1 MNGASLSRW
10 TLSYFASGLAAL
22 LVGEILLVAGFG
34 FPSHALDSP
43 QTLVLVHLV
52 AVGWL
57 SLLMCG
63 ALIQFV
69 PVLVAKPLAHP
80 DLPAIALPLT
90 IAGLASVILGFLGMA
105 GAGFGPSPW
114 LQLGGIGLAC
124 GFALNIW
131 NLGRTMWTARP
142 IGLAARFVALG
153 LASLAGVIALGLVFS
168 STIGGWS
175 ANDVVV
181 RLTSQAIPIHAAL
194 GLGGWLTVTAVGVS
208 YRLLAM
214 FMLAPEAERR
224 TSAVALYAGGAAFL
238 ILLVGGPVCIL
249 VLNRDPTH
257 PLAAALVLAT
267 LSLTCYGYDAV
278 GLYRARKRKKLELN
292 TRMAAWAL
300 GCLGLGLLLTLLAT
314 ASGEINRSIGALTFL
329 FAFGWLTGLGLAKLY
344 KIIAFVT
351 WLECYGPSLG
361 RRPTPRVQ
369 DLVDE
374 GRVLPWFLL
383 YFLSVAVASAAAFFG
398 APFVFRAAAAAMLA
412 ATGRICVEFVRIRTL
427 RFVSKPLLPQDAGA
441 WPRLLLTKL
450 QPLKS

>member
-1 MNGASLSRW
+1 MIGASLSRW
-10 TLSYFASGLAAL
+10 TLSYFATGLVAL
-22 LVGEILLVAGFG
+22 LGAEALMLAGFG
-34 FPSHALDSP
+34 FPSQGIAAP
-43 QTLVLVHLV
+43 ETLVLVHL
-52 AVGWL
+52 AAIGWL

-69 PVLVAKPLAHP
+69 PVLVNKPLCYP
-80 DLPAIALPLT
+80 DLPAFALALL
-90 IAGLASVILGFLGMA
+90 IAGLASLLLGFLGMA
-105 GAGFGPSPW
+105 GAFGPSPW

-142 IGLAARFVALG
+142 IGLPARFVAAG
-153 LASLAGVIALGLVFS
+153 LAGLAGVIVFGLVFS
-168 STIGGWS
+168 FTIGGWS

-181 RLTSQAIPIHAAL
+181 RLTSQAVPVHAAL

-224 TSAVALYAGGAAFL
+224 TSAVALYAGGAAIL

-249 VLNRDPTH
+249 VLQRDPTH
-257 PLAAALVLAT
+257 PLVAALVLAT
-267 LSLTCYGYDAV
+267 LSLACYGYDVV

-300 GCLGLGLLLTLLAT
+300 CCLGLGLLLTLLAT

-344 KIIAFVT
+344 KIVAFVT
-351 WLECYGPSLG
+351 WLECYGPLLG
-361 RRPTPRVQ
+361 KRPTPRVQ
-369 DLVDE
+369 DLIDDA
-374 GRVLPWFLL
+374 RALPWLRL
-383 YFLSVAVASAAAFFG
+383 YFVCVGVASAAAFFG
-398 APFVFRAAAAAMLA
+398 APLVFRAAAGLMLA
-412 ATGRICVEFVRIRTL
+412 ATVRICTEFVRIRTL
-427 RFVSKPLLPQDAGA
+427 RLVSSPLLPQDAGA
-441 WPRLLLTKL
+441 RPRLLLPKL
-450 QPLKS
+450 QPPQS